1 MVDPKQLELQ
11 FNGTRADDLQVGGS
25 HYKDMPIQPWD
36 VMGAI
41 LTTEEFIGFL
51 KGNVIK
57 YSLRAGRKQDSDDAN
72 KARHYMLKLREV
84 QDGINARTQS

>member
-1 MVDPKQLELQ
+1 MVNPQQLELQ

-36 VMGAI
+36 VMDAI